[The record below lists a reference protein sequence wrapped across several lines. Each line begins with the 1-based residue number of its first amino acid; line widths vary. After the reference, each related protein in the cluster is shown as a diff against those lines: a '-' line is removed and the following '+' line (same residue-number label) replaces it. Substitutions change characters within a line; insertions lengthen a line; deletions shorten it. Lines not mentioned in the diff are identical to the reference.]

1 MSPSMKSGAAKSARD
16 AAPIADALDKNKQVA
31 EEVKDVADELA
42 VVHAV
47 LDKTLPQDADTGDVA
62 EAVARTDHL
71 EKRLTASGAVLD
83 EVNDS
88 LKRAVQ
94 ERGVEERGGGAR

>member
-47 LDKTLPQDADTGDVA
+47 LDKRLPRDAHATDVA

-71 EKRLTASGAVLD
+71 EKRLTASGATLD
-83 EVNDS
+83 EVNEK
-88 LKRAVQ
+88 LQRA
-94 ERGVEERGGGAR
+94 VEERGRSPR

>member
-1 MSPSMKSGAAKSARD
+1 MPSPTKPGPAKSARD
-16 AAPIADALDKNKQVA
+16 TAPIADALDKNKQVA

-47 LDKTLPQDADTGDVA
+47 LDKKLPRDANATDVA
-62 EAVARTDHL
+62 QAVARADHL

-83 EVNDS
+83 EVNES
-88 LKRAVQ
+88 LQRA
-94 ERGVEERGGGAR
+94 VEERGGSPR